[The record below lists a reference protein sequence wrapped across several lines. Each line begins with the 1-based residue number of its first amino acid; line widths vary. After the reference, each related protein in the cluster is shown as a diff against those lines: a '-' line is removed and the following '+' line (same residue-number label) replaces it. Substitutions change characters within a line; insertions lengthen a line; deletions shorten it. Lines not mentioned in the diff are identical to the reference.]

1 MKKVLGGIVSL
12 LLIGMLAWNYT
23 RGGRVTVLGPE
34 GTPVAGA
41 KVSLSYHSA
50 PALLQGVTDAKGRA
64 EIPAKRVRRG
74 GWQSIIVSWEDSQG
88 NHYVAQNFDDRPDFP
103 IQIQLSQQKPWWDFR

>member
-1 MKKVLGGIVSL
+1 MKRLLSSIVLL
-12 LLIGMLAWNYT
+12 LLIGMLTWSHT

-41 KVSLSYHSA
+41 RVSLSDHSA
-50 PALLQGVTDAKGRA
+50 PALLQGVTDGKGRA

-74 GWQSIIVSWEDSQG
+74 GWQSIIVSWNDPQG
-88 NHYVAQNFDDRPDFP
+88 SEYVGENFDDRPDFP
-103 IQIQLSQQKPWWDFR
+103 IQIQLSKRKPW